1 MPAVRLPDGGGRE
14 PRQVTAEM
22 WLRLALVPAAVWLA
36 SLAGR
41 RWGHSVSGYLGG
53 LPLIG
58 GPITLFLALDLG
70 TAFAAKSALFTLGA
84 VLGQGAHL
92 MALAH
97 VGQRRGWVAALA
109 AGWGAFALAAL
120 MVALLPLTLGLAF
133 LLAAGALAAAWRWL
147 PRDRGE
153 PARPSIPAM
162 ELRLRLVAAFA
173 LAGLILWSAP
183 LFGPMASG
191 ILLSLPITG
200 SIMPP
205 FTLALYG
212 PGALARL
219 IRGFVVGLSGFTAFF
234 LVVAATLVPLGV
246 AMSFGAAIAAALLA
260 LFCVNRW
267 TRARR

>member
-1 MPAVRLPDGGGRE
+1 M
-14 PRQVTAEM
+14 TAET

-36 SLAGR
+36 SLAAR

-70 TAFAAKSALFTLGA
+70 TAFAAKSALFTLAA

-109 AGWGAFALAAL
+109 AGWAGFALAAL
-120 MVALLPLTLGLAF
+120 IVAQLPLTVGFAF

-147 PRDRGE
+147 PPVHGE
-153 PARPSIPAM
+153 SARPAIPPM

-183 LFGPMASG
+183 VFGPLVSG

-212 PGALARL
+212 PGALTRL
-219 IRGFVVGLSGFTAFF
+219 VRGFVVGLSGFTAFF
-234 LVVAATLVPLGV
+234 LVVASTLV
-246 AMSFGAAIAAALLA
+246 AWSIAASFTCAVAAALA
-260 LFCVNRW
+260 TLFCVNRIVR
-267 TRARR
+267 RARG

>member
-1 MPAVRLPDGGGRE
+1 M
-14 PRQVTAEM
+14 TAET

-36 SLAGR
+36 SLAAR
-41 RWGHSVSGYLGG
+41 RWGHAVSGYLGG

-92 MALAH
+92 LALAH
-97 VGQRRGWVAALA
+97 VGQRRGWAAALA
-109 AGWGAFALAAL
+109 AGWTGFALAAL
-120 MVALLPLTLGLAF
+120 VVTQLPLTVGLAF

-147 PRDRGE
+147 PRVHGE
-153 PARPSIPAM
+153 SARPSIPAM

-183 LFGPMASG
+183 VFGPVASG
-191 ILLSLPITG
+191 ILLSLPVTG

-212 PGALARL
+212 PGALTRL
-219 IRGFVVGLSGFTAFF
+219 ARGFVVGLSGFTAFF
-234 LVVAATLVPLGV
+234 LVVASTLVAWGIV
-246 AMSFGAAIAAALLA
+246 ASFVAAVAAALAA
-260 LFCVNRW
+260 LFCVNRIV
-267 TRARR
+267 RRPRVGGG

>member
-1 MPAVRLPDGGGRE
+1 M
-14 PRQVTAEM
+14 TAET

-36 SLAGR
+36 SLAAR

-70 TAFAAKSALFTLGA
+70 TTFAANSALFTLGA

-97 VGQRRGWVAALA
+97 VGQRRGWAAALA
-109 AGWGAFALAAL
+109 AGWAGFALAAL
-120 MVALLPLTLGLAF
+120 FVTRLPLTVGLAF
-133 LLAAGALAAAWRWL
+133 LLAVGALAAAWRWL
-147 PRDRGE
+147 PRVHGE
-153 PARPSIPAM
+153 SARPSIPPM

-183 LFGPMASG
+183 VFGPMVSG

-212 PGALARL
+212 SAALTRL
-219 IRGFVVGLSGFTAFF
+219 VRGFVVGLSGFTAFF
-234 LVVAATLVPLGV
+234 FVVASTLVAWGIV
-246 AMSFGAAIAAALLA
+246 ASFASAVAAALAA
-260 LFCVNRW
+260 LFCVNRIV
-267 TRARR
+267 RPSRG